1 MSVFVRL
8 QRYIAAQNR
17 RIKNE
22 RKRRWAQQQRRC
34 NTGTAVKVACQCHR
48 CASVKVYAL
57 SNVSSHPHRYKN
69 VPRRNAVERKCER
82 RTSSTVQ
89 CRATKVHMENNAE
102 HRQCHGCVVAPLLC
116 HRCNRTRSK
125 FRGSI
130 LDHNERR
137 RHNVFSVA
145 LQANGWCMPAFDSIR
160 PTTQRPTSE
169 CFFGSIT
176 IGPATIV
183 ARASANASRPILMLQ
198 WDCTVNHFAMTIR
211 LGPAHRHE
219 SHAWGHGN
227 RINWWQAYVRVC
239 WQGILYKSD
248 RIDLRCVCIRFK
260 WRLNENFSK
269 LKKNEVFRKQIQ

>member
-130 LDHNERR
+130 TTNAVDITFSVLRCRPTADVCRHSIQSDRR
-137 RHNVFSVA
+137 LRDQRPNVFSAVS
-145 LQANGWCMPAFDSIR
+145 LSDR
-160 PTTQRPTSE
+160 PLS
-169 CFFGSIT
+169 
-176 IGPATIV
+176 
-183 ARASANASRPILMLQ
+183 
-198 WDCTVNHFAMTIR
+198 
-211 LGPAHRHE
+211 
-219 SHAWGHGN
+219 SHAQAQTHHGRYWCCNETVPSIISRWRSAWAPPIATN
-227 RINWWQAYVRVC
+227 RTLEAMATELIGGKRTFVYVGKAFC
-239 WQGILYKSD
+239 A
-248 RIDLRCVCIRFK
+248 
-260 WRLNENFSK
+260 N
-269 LKKNEVFRKQIQ
+269 QIE